1 MNMKNDVDVIINGKK
16 YTLSGY
22 ESEDYL
28 QRIATFINNKYSEL
42 TESEGWNHLSAEMRD
57 TLMQINLAD
66 EYMKQLTRNE
76 ELEKEIDDK
85 NKEIFNL
92 KQDLIT
98 KKEEERKNR

>member
-1 MNMKNDVDVIINGKK
+1 
-16 YTLSGY
+16 
-22 ESEDYL
+22 
-28 QRIATFINNKYSEL
+28 
-42 TESEGWNHLSAEMRD
+42 MRD

-66 EYMKQLTRNE
+66 EYMKQLIRNE

>member
-1 MNMKNDVDVIINGKK
+1 
-16 YTLSGY
+16 
-22 ESEDYL
+22 
-28 QRIATFINNKYSEL
+28 
-42 TESEGWNHLSAEMRD
+42 
-57 TLMQINLAD
+57 MQINLAD
-66 EYMKQLTRNE
+66 EYMKQLIRNE